1 MVGVMAVMPTS
12 FKRIYAHTVVFS
24 ALDPEAG
31 HCQPKPLPETPGHSQ
46 ASLFWGHCS
55 LLLVPGAHKVFFV
68 PSKTLFLQPHG
79 SSVIKSHWPLKSNYL
94 GILSPLADPQVGKSV
109 VGPSTFLTVFCSLS
123 VVCWRFYGGANG
135 DLLFHV
141 MQEDFHHMPHHP
153 GLLQPEPLSPWQAT
167 SDPCLCREHSKA
179 DLAQSLVGFLGP
191 GVHKVLFHPSEL
203 FCWVWVYSKCNFP
216 LLPFCWGFFFVLGH
230 GISFLVGSNI
240 LLSMNVRQQ
249 AAILEF
255 LQEKMSS
262 HPSTPP
268 S

>member
-12 FKRIYAHTVVFS
+12 FKRIYAHTVVFN

-109 VGPSTFLTVFCSLS
+109 VGPSTFLTVREFLLYNCSAVSGSSAL
-123 VVCWRFYGGANG
+123 WLYGGANG
-135 DLLFHV
+135 DLL
-141 MQEDFHHMPHHP
+141 QEGLCHMLCDP
-153 GLLQPEPLSPWQAT
+153 GLMQSEPLPLSQDTA
-167 SDPCLCREHSKA
+167 DPYLYRRHSNTQKQVWLSLCGVSGSWCTQDFLWA
-179 DLAQSLVGFLGP
+179 LWASLVGMEFG
-191 GVHKVLFHPSEL
+191 
-203 FCWVWVYSKCNFP
+203 SKCDFAP
-216 LLPFCWGFFFVLGH
+216 PT
-230 GISFLVGSNI
+230 I
-240 LLSMNVRQQ
+240 LLGLLLCHWTWRIFFWWDPKFSCW
-249 AAILEF
+249 
-255 LQEKMSS
+255 
-262 HPSTPP
+262 
-268 S
+268 